1 MSFSI
6 VLNVKSCLLKY
17 ESDNFKFQ
25 IKWSKFSTIWSSLA
39 SLLKKILRALNGPK
53 FINTRSHKCPG
64 FFEKKW
70 SFAIYTKMSII
81 IKFRLK
87 AQLSSISDFWLTVK
101 NFRTFSHRF
110 WFDKIKVWNF
120 FEVQNCI
127 SRKSHVL
134 LLDTAVPV
142 FDLCS
147 FWTRLWILTNFVIN
161 TLRLFYWF

>member
-1 MSFSI
+1 MDP
-6 VLNVKSCLLKY
+6 NLLIIY
-17 ESDNFKFQ
+17 NYS
-25 IKWSKFSTIWSSLA
+25 
-39 SLLKKILRALNGPK
+39 
-53 FINTRSHKCPG
+53 RSHKSPV

-70 SFAIYTKMSII
+70 SFAIYTKMSKI
-81 IKFRLK
+81 IKLRFQ

-110 WFDKIKVWNF
+110 WFEKIKVWNF

-134 LLDTAVPV
+134 LLDSAVQV

-147 FWTRLWILTNFVIN
+147 FWTRLWILTNFLIN
-161 TLRLFYWF
+161 TLKIVLLISTDPWETKILLYVWKIRFF